1 MQHIYVNLFNPPSVY
16 ATLYVACRARN
27 CFFFL
32 SLSISLLSLLLHIS
46 TYTHSTYRLKP
57 KLALTTIVLEYSANV
72 AAVPPSRSIQQPTL
86 TTYPLPYP
94 FDLCPQPLV
103 MLNVALSP
111 GPLY

>member
-1 MQHIYVNLFNPPSVY
+1 MSSTKLLFV
-16 ATLYVACRARN
+16 
-27 CFFFL
+27 FL
-32 SLSISLLSLLLHIS
+32 CLSISVLSLLLHIS

-72 AAVPPSRSIQQPTL
+72 AAVPPSRNIQQPTL
-86 TTYPLPYP
+86 TTYPLPCPLNLY
-94 FDLCPQPLV
+94 PQPLV